1 MRTTLWALEGLE
13 HILFGSGR
21 RVACRNAWT
30 AVLEDRDRA
39 RSRLEAESVRN
50 AAAAALEAEAVVHAA
65 ADRPAPAASRG

>member
-30 AVLEDRDRA
+30 AVLEDRRRA
-39 RSRLEAESVRN
+39 RSRLEAETVLN
-50 AAAAALEAEAVVHAA
+50 AAARKADTVLNAA
-65 ADRPAPAASRG
+65 ADRPAPATSRG